1 MKIMKT
7 RAKQCLLGL
16 ALAAGLSACVVEPP
30 RVALS
35 PVVIRPAPVVVTP
48 VYGYY
53 YGGHH
58 DWR

>member
-1 MKIMKT
+1 MNT

-30 RVALS
+30 RVAVR
-35 PVVIRPAPVVVTP
+35 PVVVKPAPVVVTP

-53 YGGHH
+53 YGGRH